1 MGETRSIDVQGY
13 SCPYPLHYTLAEMGK
28 ISQGEKLEIL
38 LDNPPS
44 VEDIPIA
51 AKKRGYK
58 VLEVTKMHE
67 TLWKIVLEK

>member
-1 MGETRSIDVQGY
+1 
-13 SCPYPLHYTLAEMGK
+13 MGK
-28 ISQGEKLEIL
+28 ISQGERLEIL

-58 VLEVTKMHE
+58 VLEVTRMHE